1 MIGIL
6 AVGSARHFLQSRQ
19 VIGVFFGGIIMI
31 IVSLIDY
38 KWVLKM
44 YWLLYILTILSLALV
59 LIMGDVSGGAKRW
72 IDVGFVRFQPSE
84 LAKILLILFMT
95 QFIVKHKNNI
105 NSPVVL
111 IQYAILC
118 GIPLTLVVVEPSLS
132 STITIT
138 AILILL
144 IFIGGISYKLIGSVL
159 IILIP
164 ITILFF
170 GYVIQPDQKLL
181 PNYQRNRIMA
191 FLEPENYKDD
201 LAYQQNNSVMAIG
214 SGQLRG
220 KGLNNNTTTSVK
232 KGNFISEPQTDFIFA
247 IIGEELGFVGCLVV
261 IALILLIVIQ
271 CIVVGIKSPDFA
283 GRLICC
289 GVGGWIGIQSFINIG
304 VATNVLPNTG
314 VTLPFVSYGMTS
326 IWCLFIGIGFV
337 LNIALQSKK

>member
-1 MIGIL
+1 MVQI
-6 AVGSARHFLQSRQ
+6 
-19 VIGVFFGGIIMI
+19 VFKNN
-31 IVSLIDY
+31 L
-38 KWVLKM
+38 
-44 YWLLYILTILSLALV
+44 
-59 LIMGDVSGGAKRW
+59 
-72 IDVGFVRFQPSE
+72 
-84 LAKILLILFMT
+84 LLINNHEGGDTMDFFNTVFDSQMEDLFNKDIIT
-95 QFIVKHKNNI
+95 QVAIVDMIQSERNGISTASISNLLSIDKRTVVKHKNNI